1 MLSFRV
7 FAILQLRRPASLVP
21 ADTRPLHSRHHR
33 GADEKQLLLTS
44 SKTRPY
50 TPPANC
56 DARIY
61 ESCRVLPTALTTFL
75 KKNFNFLRFGK
86 AGKAPKWFVRPP
98 FFSTTYKLQISQAL
112 YFDIHGS
119 DGGCR
124 GPFHPGD
131 VSTFGRSDHFRIYPC
146 SFQILT
152 YSFALSKNSTLLL
165 SSDSALLAQNMG
177 SEGSLCVPRELLS
190 ECGRPHIRPQK

>member
-33 GADEKQLLLTS
+33 GAHEKQLLLTS

-61 ESCRVLPTALTTFL
+61 ESCRVSPTALTTFL

-124 GPFHPGD
+124 GAVPSWRRFN
-131 VSTFGRSDHFRIYPC
+131 VRTFRPLSD
-146 SFQILT
+146 
-152 YSFALSKNSTLLL
+152 LSLFF
-165 SSDSALLAQNMG
+165 SDSYVLFCTQ
-177 SEGSLCVPRELLS
+177 
-190 ECGRPHIRPQK
+190 QKLNSFIIKRFRTLGAKHGE